1 MKNIKLLRAIEMTQ
15 INEIIPNDEDYSII
29 NLLFQNKL
37 LKSKEINTNTLTIT
51 CLDLISR
58 ERINV
63 KINDEI
69 ESIKMSKNILKSKN
83 NNDLKLMENMEF
95 TINSKQMK
103 KLNQR
108 DQTVLKM
115 FKDINKDYH
124 FDLKSM
130 FDKISKKEIA
140 IKFAKYFNDYSKS
153 LKRETKYDE
162 SNCKDILQD
171 GNFTIEGNLLKKEWK
186 EFSNELKSNRSL
198 YSIDNDKDFD
208 KYLIY
213 GRCFNM
219 KKDIIKNIDMIDG
232 NYESQLFKFLTYDG
246 DDLLKMIFDK
256 GISNS
261 KVERKGDGS
270 VPVGNSKYFVPGF
283 G

>member
-1 MKNIKLLRAIEMTQ
+1 MTS
-15 INEIIPNDEDYSII
+15 IYEILPNDEDYPII

-37 LKSKEINTNTLTIT
+37 LKSREISTNSLIIS

-58 ERINV
+58 ERIN
-63 KINDEI
+63 IRTDDEI
-69 ESIKMSKNILKSKN
+69 ETIKNSKGPILKTNIKKE
-83 NNDLKLMENMEF
+83 LELMENIEF

-108 DQTVLKM
+108 DQIVLKM

-130 FDKISKKEIA
+130 YERMSKQEIA
-140 IKFAKYFNDYSKS
+140 IKFAKYFDDYSKS

-162 SNCKDILQD
+162 NNYKDILTNGTFTMR
-171 GNFTIEGNLLKKEWK
+171 GNGLKKEWK
-186 EFSNELKSNRSL
+186 EFNNHLKSDKSL
-198 YSIDNDKDFD
+198 YSLENVENFD
-208 KYLIY
+208 KYMIY
-213 GRCFNM
+213 GRCFDIER
-219 KKDIIKNIDMIDG
+219 DIIKNINNSGLD
-232 NYESQLFKFLTYDG
+232 YESQLINFLTCNG
-246 DDLLKMIFDK
+246 ADLLKIIFEK

-270 VPVGNSKYFVPGF
+270 VPMGNSKYFVPGF

>member
-1 MKNIKLLRAIEMTQ
+1 MERGNKMNSID
-15 INEIIPNDEDYSII
+15 EIIPNDEDYPII

-37 LKSKEINTNTLTIT
+37 LKSREINTNTLIIT

-58 ERINV
+58 ERIN
-63 KINDEI
+63 IRTNDEI
-69 ESIKMSKNILKSKN
+69 ETIKNSKNPILKTNINKE
-83 NNDLKLMENMEF
+83 LELMENIEF

-115 FKDINKDYH
+115 FKDINKDYQ

-130 FDKISKKEIA
+130 YERMSKKEIA
-140 IKFAKYFNDYSKS
+140 IKFAKYFDDYSKS

-162 SNCKDILQD
+162 SNYKDILTN
-171 GNFTIEGNLLKKEWK
+171 GNFTMKGNGLKKEWK
-186 EFSNELKSNRSL
+186 EFHNHLKSDESL
-198 YSIDNDKDFD
+198 YSLENSGDFD
-208 KYLIY
+208 KYLVY
-213 GRCFNM
+213 GRCF
-219 KKDIIKNIDMIDG
+219 DIERDILKNINNCELD
-232 NYESQLFKFLTYDG
+232 YESPLFDFLRYDG
-246 DDLLKMIFDK
+246 EDLLKIIFEK
-256 GISNS
+256 GVSNS

-270 VPVGNSKYFVPGF
+270 IPMGNSKYFVPGF